1 MRPGRDLSTRALFL
15 PMTAANQMNHFA
27 RVILIAGLALVPVAA
42 WGSAVYQPLPFSQN
56 WNNTALLTTNDNWS
70 GVPGIVGYLGE
81 DPISSEAG
89 RLPRTITAD
98 SSSAVDLIANQ
109 TTPNT
114 LVTGGV
120 AEFHLTDPV
129 VALQGSATADYPH
142 LVLHLNTSGIFGP
155 LVFQCRLR
163 DLDGS
168 LDNAAQPIQIQYR
181 TQPSGEW
188 TNAVGGDYLDVT
200 SGPSLATLQTAVFVV
215 LPGEVGNRPQLQIRI
230 LTANAVGG
238 VLGNDEWVGID
249 DLSVAPATS
258 GVPAPGSL
266 QPTTWS
272 AIKSLLR

>member
-1 MRPGRDLSTRALFL
+1 MSRKLSTCPSLFGAWVIAVGALL
-15 PMTAANQMNHFA
+15 CPMTARPNTT
-27 RVILIAGLALVPVAA
+27 
-42 WGSAVYQPLPFSQN
+42 YQPLPFSQN

-109 TTPNT
+109 TTPNS
-114 LVTGGV
+114 LVVGGV
-120 AEFHLTDPV
+120 AEFHLADPV
-129 VALQGSATADYPH
+129 VALQGSSTADYPH
-142 LVLHLNTSGIFGP
+142 LVIHLNTSGIFGP

-168 LDNAAQPIQIQYR
+168 LDNAVQPIQVQYR

-188 TNAVGGDYLDVT
+188 SNAVGGDYPDVT
-200 SGPSLATLQTAVFVV
+200 SGPSLATLQTAVYVV

-249 DLSVAPATS
+249 DISVAPATS
-258 GVPAPGSL
+258 GVPAPASL

-272 AIKSLLR
+272 SIKSLLR